1 MANKKVKIKVFEG
14 GRKPESKNGNWYDCY
29 VRTANVNGVYPNSNI
44 VRYAPGDIVVVFLGF
59 AMDIGKGYEGYILP
73 RSSTF
78 KNTGLLL
85 TNSMGLVDDSYNG
98 DNDEWLAM
106 FYATTYGAFKI
117 GDRLVQISIKKST
130 PVDMEDVDQL
140 GNPSRGGYGTTG
152 K

>member
-1 MANKKVKIKVFEG
+1 MF
-14 GRKPESKNGNWYDCY
+14 S
-29 VRTANVNGVYPNSNI
+29 NSNI

-106 FYATTYGAFKI
+106 FYATRYGAFKI

-130 PVDMEDVDQL
+130 PVDMEDVAQL
-140 GNPSRGGYGTTG
+140 GNPDRGGYGTTG

>member
-1 MANKKVKIKVFEG
+1 MANKKVKIKVSEG
-14 GRKPESKNGNWYDCY
+14 GRKQESKNGNWYDCY
-29 VRTANVNGVYPNSNI
+29 VRTANVNGVYSNSTI

-106 FYATTYGAFKI
+106 FYATRYGAFKI

-130 PVDMEDVDQL
+130 PVDMEDVAQL
-140 GNPSRGGYGTTG
+140 GNPDRGGYGTTG

>member
-29 VRTANVNGVYPNSNI
+29 VRGASVNGLRKKKNVI
-44 VRYAPGDIVVVFLGF
+44 RFKPGDIVVVHLGF

-106 FYATTYGAFKI
+106 FYATRYGAFKI

-130 PVDMEDVDQL
+130 VVDMEDVDEL
-140 GNPSRGGYGTTG
+140 GNPDRGGYGTTN